1 MIVLFTHDKR
11 IEVPKSNPLYDE
23 LTEFD
28 GKFLGVSLVEE
39 EVVEEV
45 PVVIKET
52 VPVTIDK
59 DAYMET
65 LSSMFDKKSVSH
77 KLLHSHAVYLLGS
90 SDTSFI
96 LKSSKDSAFK
106 VIEDKNGTLIVPER
120 FVTSEANRD

>member
-11 IEVPKSNPLYDE
+11 IEVPKSNPLYAE

-59 DAYMET
+59 DAYMEI
-65 LSSMFDKKSVSH
+65 LSSMFDKKSVSY
-77 KLLHSHAVYLLGS
+77 KLLHSHAAYLLGS
-90 SDTSFI
+90 SDTAFI
-96 LKSSKDSAFK
+96 LKSSEDSPFK

-120 FVTSEANRD
+120 FVTNEARRD